1 MKKNFLIVTGLL
13 MSLSLSGCDLINS
26 FTPNMGSST
35 EEKSEPKSSSE
46 KETSPISETQTSQ
59 ETSKEE
65 SNVDPVSYDPE
76 DQHDNDGN
84 LWVIQ
89 GDNMLSDGTLNT
101 WNNPKDE
108 ALLSKTTM
116 CRIGLADLYSLDS
129 SMGSILERRPFRY
142 IYRFDG
148 LVLGGRS
155 NVEWE
160 QTEYY
165 ADRTEIVNGA
175 YCFKV
180 CKFSYIEEE
189 YAYFVNQWIP
199 DDNLYT
205 CDNLS
210 PNTLSYTH
218 NPNNF
223 YNPHSKES
231 GVFTVITTEF
241 IDGTFGLG
249 LIKTGEWNYSAPYII
264 EN

>member
-46 KETSPISETQTSQ
+46 KETSSISETQTSQ

-65 SNVDPVSYDPE
+65 SNIDPVSYDPD

-89 GDNMLSDGTLNT
+89 GENMLSDGTLNT
-101 WNNPKDE
+101 WDNQRDKELIFKN
-108 ALLSKTTM
+108 TM
-116 CRIGLADLYSLDS
+116 YRIGLADLYNLDEN
-129 SMGSILERRPFRY
+129 MGSILERRTFRY

-148 LVLGGRS
+148 LVLGGRMG
-155 NVEWE
+155 VEWE
-160 QTEYY
+160 QTEPF
-165 ADRTEIVNGA
+165 ADHTEIINGA
-175 YCFKV
+175 YCFKFTK
-180 CKFSYIEEE
+180 CSYNEEE
-189 YAYFVNQWIP
+189 DYYFVNQWIP
-199 DDNLYT
+199 DEYYYE
-205 CDNLS
+205 CENLS
-210 PNTLSYTH
+210 PDILSCYQS
-218 NPNNF
+218 NNNF
-223 YNPHSKES
+223 NPHPYES
-231 GVFTVITTEF
+231 GVFTVIATEF
-241 IDGTFGLG
+241 TDGNFGLG